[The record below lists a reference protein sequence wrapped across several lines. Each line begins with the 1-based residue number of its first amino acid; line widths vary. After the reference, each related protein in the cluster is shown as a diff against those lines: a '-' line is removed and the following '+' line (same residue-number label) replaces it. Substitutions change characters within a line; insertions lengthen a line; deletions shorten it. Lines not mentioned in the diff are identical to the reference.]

1 MAPPVQRL
9 PRDPR
14 EPTRTAE
21 FVVVA
26 IPTLVALVLGALCV
40 MPSVFAS
47 ATTASAESVWA
58 GTRTVTRPATT
69 PTVPSAAPTPSVQA
83 PTQTVAPAAAVSKP
97 ATTTRTSKPAT
108 TTPTSKPATTT
119 TKAAPAK
126 TTAKKPPSTASAAG
140 PFVVTVNTDGGQAEI
155 DACNGPILWQHM
167 LIAQHA
173 KCGGTRFYPLVVGSL
188 VTLAGSA
195 ITPGIYR
202 VTSIAETF
210 TGDTTYALPHP
221 YALQTCL
228 TLTDTRLWYLQPV

>member
-1 MAPPVQRL
+1 MPRQDPRL

-14 EPTRTAE
+14 EPTRTGE

-26 IPTLVALVLGALCV
+26 IPALAALVLGAMFV

-58 GTRTVTRPATT
+58 GTSNVTRSATT
-69 PTVPSAAPTPSVQA
+69 STVPTATPTPSVQA
-83 PTQTVAPAAAVSKP
+83 PTPTPTRTVAPTAAVTKP
-97 ATTTRTSKPAT
+97 ATTTHTSKPA
-108 TTPTSKPATTT
+108 KTTT
-119 TKAAPAK
+119 TAAPAK
-126 TTAKKPPSTASAAG
+126 TTAKKPSSTAAAAG

-155 DACNGPILWQHM
+155 DACKGPILWQHM